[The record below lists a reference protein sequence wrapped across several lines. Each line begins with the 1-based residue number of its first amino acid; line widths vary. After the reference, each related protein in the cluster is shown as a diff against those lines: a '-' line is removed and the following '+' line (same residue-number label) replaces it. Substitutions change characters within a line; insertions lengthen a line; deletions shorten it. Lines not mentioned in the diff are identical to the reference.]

1 LWIGLTL
8 AVGLVGFGLGIGVG
22 RWTGRESV
30 SPEETEVPDDS
41 RLSERPAKSLEFAE
55 ILSTEPAVP
64 EPAVVEPLPT
74 QEVEPG
80 GYPSGEGV
88 RIALVIDDFGR
99 SLREVERVIALGVPV
114 SCAVLPFETRT
125 DEVANALLAGGAE
138 ILCHLPMQPRNDAD
152 PGPGALTPEMAPDD
166 LDRATR
172 AALARVPEAI
182 GANNH
187 MGSAVSGESRSMRTI
202 LGVVKE
208 HNLYYLDSRT
218 SPDTVAY
225 RMAIDLGIPAAERQV
240 FLDADS
246 TAEGVRFQFDRLL
259 DLGRRRGSAIAIGHP
274 SKMTLD
280 ILAERIPLALESGYE
295 FVPVSYLLDRVDVL
309 PQ

>member
-1 LWIGLTL
+1 MWIGLTL
-8 AVGLVGFGLGIGVG
+8 AVGLVGFGLGMGVG
-22 RWTGRESV
+22 RWTGGDSAPALES
-30 SPEETEVPDDS
+30 EAHDDAQ
-41 RLSERPAKSLEFAE
+41 LSKRPAKSLEFAE

-64 EPAVVEPLPT
+64 EPAIAPPSLTEGVEP
-74 QEVEPG
+74 V

-99 SLREVERVIALGVPV
+99 SLREVEKVLALGVPV
-114 SCAVLPFETRT
+114 SCAVLPYETRT
-125 DEVANALLAGGAE
+125 DEVAKALVDAGAE
-138 ILCHLPMQPRNDAD
+138 ILCHLPMQPRNNAD
-152 PGPGALTPEMAPDD
+152 PGPGALTAEMAPDD

-172 AALARVPEAI
+172 EALARVPEAI

-187 MGSAVSGESRSMRTI
+187 MGSAVSGESRSMRAI
-202 LGVVKE
+202 LEVVKE

-259 DLGRRRGSAIAIGHP
+259 ELGRRRGSAIAIGHP
-274 SKMTLD
+274 SDLTLG
-280 ILAERIPLALESGYE
+280 ILAERIPLALDSGYE